1 MSILGIMQKNTVYII
16 NKNNR
21 ELFVGIYLGDNK
33 FYVLDKLK
41 GYYCADVL
49 NIEENQ
55 LKNIDIIVKSALLI
69 SVDKSNIIEIDNVNV
84 YGYKINVSKADIELW
99 ILKSK
104 LSGVI

>member
-1 MSILGIMQKNTVYII
+1 MQKNTVYII

-69 SVDKSNIIEIDNVNV
+69 SVDKSNIIALENVNV
-84 YGYKINVSKADIELW
+84 SDYNKINVSKADIELW
-99 ILKSK
+99 LLKSK
-104 LSGVI
+104 LSGVNI